1 MAVKNLVSGVLAQS
15 ITTSTTNVLV
25 NIAENIDASGIQ
37 SFFPTP
43 PFYITIM
50 PKTPAVGV
58 ANRLDSEILQVTAV
72 GGDQS
77 GNASLTC
84 VRGQRDTTAKA
95 FDVGSIV
102 TVGVYAEDAVL
113 LGSEG
118 STNSTTAYEKRLVDK
133 NGNTIVPITGYMGKI
148 YTATLSTATAGGTA
162 NYDFTP
168 DTPIENN
175 RVYAV
180 IFPTPTVNNATVIL
194 GDGVSSGSILVPPV
208 AATDSPNYELLN
220 TDMINDTE
228 PLLLMYNGVQWVCL
242 NQKKKVDTAD
252 LNDDSVTSNKI
263 DWAALYKS
271 ATPLSSTLPVQAQKE
286 TAVQSFTLPAGKWR
300 IFWAVRGY
308 GDYHQADITFAGLKA
323 NRVKVQSLGV
333 NDATTGTLRPYISCS
348 YEANIT
354 SSTAFSTYVTMVM
367 AGNVSAETTFLFALR
382 VG

>member
-25 NIAENIDASGIQ
+25 NIAENVDASGIQ

-50 PKTPAVGV
+50 PKAPAVGV

-72 GGDQS
+72 GNES

-84 VRGQRDTTAKA
+84 VRGQRDTTAKS
-95 FDVGSIV
+95 FDAGSIV
-102 TVGVYAEDAVL
+102 TVGVYADDAVF
-113 LGSEG
+113 LGDSGVSGG
-118 STNSTTAYEKRLVDK
+118 STYRKKLVDK
-133 NGNTIVPITGYMGKI
+133 DGNTIIPIMGYMGTV
-148 YTATLSTATAGGTA
+148 YTATLSSATAGGTA
-162 NYDFTP
+162 KYDFTP

-180 IFPTPTVNNATVIL
+180 KFPAPTVNNATVIL
-194 GDGVSSGSILVPPV
+194 GDGVVSGSILVPPV
-208 AATDSPNYELLN
+208 AATDSPNYELLT

-242 NQKKKVDTAD
+242 NQKKKVATAD
-252 LNDDSVTSNKI
+252 LENNAVTSYKV
-263 DWAALYKS
+263 DFSTLYKS
-271 ATPLSSTLPVQAQKE
+271 ATPLSATLPINADTE
-286 TAVQSFTLPAGKWR
+286 TTVQSFALPAGKWR
-300 IFWAVRGY
+300 VFWAVRGY
-308 GDYHQADITFAGLKA
+308 GDTSRVEMIYAGLK
-323 NRVKVQSLGV
+323 VDGDKVQSLVVNAATNGV
-333 NDATTGTLRPYISCS
+333 ARPYISCS

-354 SSTAFSTYVTMVM
+354 ATSTFSTYVMMPM
-367 AGNVSAETTFLFALR
+367 AGNISAETTYLFALR